1 MDMKQD
7 IQETMEAYLLN
18 NLSVEEK
25 REFEARLRSDEA
37 LQQDLSRLQLEH
49 RAMQLL
55 LRDDLR
61 TQMNAWKAEKNAA
74 PDVSEQA
81 APAREARR
89 VLLPVRWARLAAAAS
104 ILLVLAFVANWLWNS
119 QSPSGDALAA
129 EFYVSPA
136 AGNHRG
142 ESEQDTES
150 YQKAVAL
157 IQQKQYDQAI
167 EQLSAIADTDLL
179 WPARMQTADA
189 YYKKGDFAKAAATA
203 AEIAAQTQDSLM
215 RQSAEWLQVMALLAS
230 GAPKS
235 EWMPMIQRIAADAD
249 HGYESKAKELLKKI

>member
-1 MDMKQD
+1 MKQQD

-18 NLSVEEK
+18 NLSEADK
-25 REFEARLRSDEA
+25 QAFEAQLRSDEA
-37 LQQDLSRLQLEH
+37 LQKDFSRLQMEH

-61 TQMNAWKAEKNAA
+61 MQMNAWKAEKNAA
-74 PDVSEQA
+74 PDTNEPA
-81 APAREARR
+81 APAHEARR

-104 ILLVLAFVANWLWNS
+104 ILLVLAFVANWFWNT
-119 QSPSGDALAA
+119 QSPDGATLAA
-129 EFYVSPA
+129 EFYVSPP

-142 ESEQDTES
+142 ESDEDTDS

-157 IQQKQYDQAI
+157 IQQKQYDLAI
-167 EQLSAIADTDLL
+167 EKLIAIADPALL

-203 AEIAAQTQDSLM
+203 AEVAAQTQDPLM
-215 RQSAEWLQVMALLAS
+215 RQSAEWLQAMALFAS
-230 GAPKS
+230 GASDP
-235 EWMPMIQRIAADAD
+235 EWMPIVQRIAADAN
-249 HGYESKAKELLKKI
+249 HGYQNKAQELLKKL